1 MGTTVH
7 KTTRIAQGTDLEIK
21 PAIFREKR
29 REEKKVFGLLL
40 GSSLG
45 VLYSGMSKYGVSR
58 IRST

>member
-40 GSSLG
+40 G
-45 VLYSGMSKYGVSR
+45 
-58 IRST
+58 